1 MPCRGRIMA
10 RRPLPPPPP
19 RPSFMTL
26 PPALTPGDL
35 PDAPLPVTLE
45 IDPAVANALRN
56 LEQAI
61 FQAYASTP
69 FRADAFNL
77 LLDLQAALHLGT
89 TRASLV
95 VRPKD

>member
-1 MPCRGRIMA
+1 MSF
-10 RRPLPPPPP
+10 PPV
-19 RPSFMTL
+19 PSH
-26 PPALTPGDL
+26 GDL
-35 PDAPLPVTLE
+35 PEEEPLIDVVGGILDADISLDAPLPVTLE
-45 IDPAVANALRN
+45 LPPGIDLALKN
-56 LEQAI
+56 LERSI
-61 FQAYASTP
+61 FETYASTP